1 MSESTISGTGL
12 RETKKN
18 ALAPGSQTKRSSPSD
33 VLPPEMPPLWCGPPC
48 ILECSLLQA
57 PSIDRLSLMDA
68 LTLAFFFS
76 LTAKAAALSK
86 HSGFIITSSLHPPKP
101 VREPHTS
108 AACPHFRRGRCW
120 DQKLNTTSLVKRA
133 QSGRRLG
140 YWCVHKKK
148 V

>member
-1 MSESTISGTGL
+1 MSESTSSGMGL

-18 ALAPGSQTKRSSPSD
+18 ALSPGSQTKRSSPSD
-33 VLPPEMPPLWCGPPC
+33 VLPLEMPPLWCGPPC

-57 PSIDRLSLMDA
+57 LSIDRLSLMDV
-68 LTLAFFFS
+68 LTLARFRFLFLFS

-86 HSGFIITSSLHPPKP
+86 HSGFIITSSLFPKP

-133 QSGRRLG
+133 HGGLWSG
-140 YWCVHKKK
+140 YACVK
-148 V
+148 